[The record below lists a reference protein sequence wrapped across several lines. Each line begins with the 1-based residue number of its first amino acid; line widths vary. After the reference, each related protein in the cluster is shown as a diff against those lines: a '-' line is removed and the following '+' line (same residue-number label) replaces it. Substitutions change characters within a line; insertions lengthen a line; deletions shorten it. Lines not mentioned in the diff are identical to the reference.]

1 MTPPVLLQSGN
12 NTTAPGAPSGE
23 SGGGI
28 SEGVSDGVISALT
41 DRVIDSINEQ
51 IADFEFI
58 DQIFEFVLTT
68 PTPLND
74 ADSFVYF
81 TAPDGGIWADLY
93 DPLYT
98 NIQLLTATL
107 FTLVLGLAMFT
118 AIFNDRAE
126 RKRTM
131 RKVILH
137 LPLAYFWWWFAGL
150 FLKLN
155 HELTMALLNLGNT
168 GTQDGMVN
176 NITDLLSLGGTAGV
190 FGTILYVVGG
200 LVVIIL
206 AAVYITRYVAIH
218 IYVVG
223 GPILLMLSAVPIDG
237 ISGWADNL
245 LQSFFPLV
253 MMTLPVSLLLSVG
266 FEILP

>member
-1 MTPPVLLQSGN
+1 MDSAILLQGGN
-12 NTTAPGAPSGE
+12 NSTAANATS
-23 SGGGI
+23 GGI
-28 SEGVSDGVISALT
+28 SEGVSEGVISALT
-41 DRVIDSINEQ
+41 DRVINSINEQ
-51 IADFEFI
+51 IANDDFI
-58 DQIFEFVLTT
+58 DQIFEFITRT
-68 PTPLND
+68 PTPLHD

-81 TAPDGGIWADLY
+81 TAPDGGVWADLY

-98 NIQLLTATL
+98 NIQLLTAAL
-107 FTLVLGLAMFT
+107 FTLVLGLTMFT

-131 RKVILH
+131 RKVIIN

-155 HELTMALLNLGNT
+155 HELTMALLDLGN
-168 GTQDGMVN
+168 GNTQGEMVN
-176 NITDLLSLGGTAGV
+176 NITDLFSLGLTTGV
-190 FGTILYVVGG
+190 FATILYVIGG

-206 AAVYITRYVAIH
+206 AAVYLTRWVAIH
-218 IYVVG
+218 VYVVG

-237 ISGWADNL
+237 ISGWADKL

-266 FEILP
+266 FAILP